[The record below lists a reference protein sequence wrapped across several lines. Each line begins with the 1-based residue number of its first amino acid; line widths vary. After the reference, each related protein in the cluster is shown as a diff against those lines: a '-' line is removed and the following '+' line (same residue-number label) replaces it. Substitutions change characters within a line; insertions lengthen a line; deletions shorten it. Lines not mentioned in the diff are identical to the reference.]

1 MITVEIDEVFVVDE
15 NTSDIITIDGGIV
28 EISQGTENKT
38 VVIDESFEQVV
49 DVVTENTVDI
59 FLASKSANDN
69 AVITAIAGES
79 INATSA
85 IYQASDNKVF
95 RADSG
100 NLAHASLV
108 LGVALQS
115 VTIGTSVEILLS
127 GKIDDGAYSAFGN
140 QTALYLNGLGIL
152 SATPPTSGF
161 SLAIGKK
168 AGNTIF
174 YADLKTAIILV

>member
-69 AVITAIAGES
+69 AVIMP
-79 INATSA
+79 
-85 IYQASDNKVF
+85 V
-95 RADSG
+95 R
-100 NLAHASLV
+100 SLREFQRTTGKRRR
-108 LGVALQS
+108 LGKQRSERPGPECLQ
-115 VTIGTSVEILLS
+115 
-127 GKIDDGAYSAFGN
+127 
-140 QTALYLNGLGIL
+140 
-152 SATPPTSGF
+152 
-161 SLAIGKK
+161 
-168 AGNTIF
+168 
-174 YADLKTAIILV
+174 